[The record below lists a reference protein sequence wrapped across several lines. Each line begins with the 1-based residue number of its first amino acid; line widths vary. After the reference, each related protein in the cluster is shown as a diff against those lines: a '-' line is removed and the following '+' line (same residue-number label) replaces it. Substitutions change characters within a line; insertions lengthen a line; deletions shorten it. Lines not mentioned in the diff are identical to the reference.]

1 MNIKIF
7 GDTLS
12 GLQKILFV
20 NKIECV
26 KRLGISIDT
35 FENWEKGRNLPNVG
49 NSRAVKGVSIVKI
62 AEVFEQHYQKRLK
75 RGLLD
80 RELLEN
86 LLASLELPDNT
97 KVYLAEYIMEPEFAK
112 RLVESAYEYHSLCK
126 NRVEFLWKKVIEIYS
141 HESRE
146 ENRKNIRLI
155 IGNRPIDV
163 RCDLAITLKKLAE
176 GVVNELVK
184 RGLVNAE
191 TDFTRHYSFKVTD
204 RNKRNHYFRADKNI
218 CIREIEDLGIE
229 SLELVERVGETTIII
244 SSNEQVEETVYPFM
258 ERILEGDALNSEEYA
273 ERFKV
278 FKDNFT
284 IGRISEYSDY
294 VIPSRVIGQT
304 HALINMEEGK
314 YFVTDL
320 NSKNGT
326 YVNGQRLSPGEK
338 REIFNNDVISLV
350 NFKYLFIIPEN

>member
-49 NSRAVKGVSIVKI
+49 NSRAVKGVSIIKI
-62 AEVFEQHYQKRLK
+62 AEVFEQCYQKRLN

-80 RELLEN
+80 RELLES
-86 LLASLELPDNT
+86 LLDGLELPDNT
-97 KVYLAEYIMEPEFAK
+97 KVYLGEFVMEPEFAK

-141 HESRE
+141 DESNE
-146 ENRKNIRLI
+146 ENKKSIRLI
-155 IGNRPIDV
+155 IGNRLIDI
-163 RCDLAITLKKLAE
+163 RSDLGITLKKLAE
-176 GVVNELVK
+176 GIVEELL
-184 RGLVNAE
+184 RRDLVDPI
-191 TDFTRHYSFKVTD
+191 TDYTRHYSFKVTD
-204 RNKRNHYFRADKNI
+204 KNKKSHFIRADENK
-218 CIREIEDLGIE
+218 CLKEIEDFGIE
-229 SLELVERVGETTIII
+229 NLELVERVGETTVII
-244 SSNEQVEETVYPFM
+244 SSNEDVEEIICPFM
-258 ERILEGDALNSEEYA
+258 ERILDNDTLSAEEYA
-273 ERFKV
+273 ERFKI

-294 VIPSRVIGQT
+294 VISSRVIGQT
-304 HALINMEEGK
+304 HALINLEDGK
-314 YFVTDL
+314 YFITDL

-326 YVNGQRLSPGEK
+326 YVNGERLSLGEK